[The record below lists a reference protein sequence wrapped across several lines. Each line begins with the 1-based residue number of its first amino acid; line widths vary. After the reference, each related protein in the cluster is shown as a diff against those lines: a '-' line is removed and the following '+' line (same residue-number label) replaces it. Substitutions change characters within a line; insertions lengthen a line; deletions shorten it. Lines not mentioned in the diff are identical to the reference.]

1 MENKIRVKSN
11 TEIIIG
17 CAVYAFFFFF
27 WAIMQVFYFSFVF
40 VFSVAM
46 PNYDTIA
53 IVELS

>member
-27 WAIMQVFYFSFVF
+27 WTIMQIFYFSFVF

-46 PNYDTIA
+46 PNYDTTA
-53 IVELS
+53 IV